1 MPNAFSLLGLL
12 AELSIA
18 LLGFIAVFSVFSRRD
33 GKFSAADKH
42 FIQAMVLDSVTVTG
56 FAITAHFLRLAIHP
70 EQLWFVCATGFV
82 IVGTF
87 VVIFIA
93 VDQAQMPKDESQ
105 TIHVLW
111 HIGAWSWALVAAV
124 CVFASLFEAV
134 SKLFEV
140 VLRPKIG
147 GGKAP
152 CAGNSGSISKRGN
165 AASADFRPQ
174 PPGPAPFFRS
184 SALFS
189 AH

>member
-124 CVFASLFEAV
+124 CVFASYFGYWSYQAGFVAAL
-134 SKLFEV
+134 
-140 VLRPKIG
+140 
-147 GGKAP
+147 
-152 CAGNSGSISKRGN
+152 CAIFAN
-165 AASADFRPQ
+165 
-174 PPGPAPFFRS
+174 
-184 SALFS
+184 ALFCFV
-189 AH
+189 AIVFRRFF